1 MSATDSSSADGRKAP
16 DHLSPA
22 GSCRP
27 PEGEGSLSQHGRES
41 TVLDVRNLEVSLP
54 RGADRP
60 HAVRDI
66 SFSVAAG
73 EIVCL
78 LGESGSG
85 KSIIA
90 QTVMGLLPSNISATS
105 GEIRLLGE
113 NVLTYAPDQLR
124 AVRGVRMSMIF
135 QEPMT
140 ALNPVMTCG
149 AQVDEML
156 TQHTGLGFDERRRK
170 ILDIFLQ
177 VKLPDPARMYAS
189 YPHQL
194 SGGQRQRIMIA
205 MALILE
211 PALLIADEPTTA
223 LDVTTQAE
231 ILRLIRQLQRQHNTG
246 VLFITHDMGVVAE
259 IADRVVV
266 LQLGKLIEQGAR
278 LDVLQRPREAYTK
291 MLLAAV
297 PSLDPPEPAA
307 TRADDAPVLEVRGL
321 NKVYSTRGWFGR
333 QREVAAAIDVNL
345 SVARGETVGI
355 VGESGSGKST
365 VARCIVRLIDPTSG
379 EIVILGQAMHGRS
392 IAALKPLRKKVQIVF
407 QDPYRSLNPRKRV
420 GDSIIEGPLNFG
432 TSPAQAWKRAE
443 GLMDLVKLSPSS
455 LNRYPSEF
463 SGGQRQRI
471 CIARALAMDPEL
483 LICDEAVSALD
494 VSVAAQILDLL
505 AEIQERLHLA
515 LLFITHDLRVAAQIC
530 DRVIVMEKGLVVE
543 QGPTKTLFASPQ
555 QAYTRA
561 LLAAAPGREF
571 AFGRGA

>member
-1 MSATDSSSADGRKAP
+1 MSAAN
-16 DHLSPA
+16 
-22 GSCRP
+22 
-27 PEGEGSLSQHGRES
+27 
-41 TVLDVRNLEVSLP
+41 VLDVRNLEVSLP

-90 QTVMGLLPSNISATS
+90 QTVMGLLPSNIRATS

-124 AVRGVRMSMIF
+124 AMRGVRMSMIF

-156 TQHTGLGFDERRRK
+156 TQHTSLDADARRAK
-170 ILDIFLQ
+170 IIEIFEQ
-177 VKLPDPARMYAS
+177 VKLPEPPRMYYS

-205 MALILE
+205 LALILE

-231 ILRLIRQLQRQHNTG
+231 ILRLIRQLQRERNTG

-266 LQLGKLIEQGAR
+266 LQLGKLIEQGTR
-278 LDVLQRPREAYTK
+278 LDVLQRPRDPYTK

-297 PSLDPPEPAA
+297 PSLDPPAPIA
-307 TRADDAPVLEVRGL
+307 RKDSSPVLVVRGL
-321 NKVYSTRGWFGR
+321 NKTYETRGWFGAKR
-333 QREVAAAIDVNL
+333 LVRAVCDFDVR
-345 SVARGETVGI
+345 VERGETVGI

-365 VARCIVRLIDPTSG
+365 VARCIVRLVDPTSG
-379 EIVILGQAMHGRS
+379 EIEILGEAVHGRS
-392 IAALKPLRKKVQIVF
+392 IAALKPLRRKVQIVF
-407 QDPYRSLNPRKRV
+407 QDPYRSLNPRKTV
-420 GDSIIEGPLNFG
+420 GASIIEGPMNFG
-432 TSPAQAWKRAE
+432 ISRAEASKRAVA
-443 GLMDLVKLSPSS
+443 LMDLVR
-455 LNRYPSEF
+455 LNASALERYPNEF

-471 CIARALAMDPEL
+471 CIARALAMEPDL

-494 VSVAAQILDLL
+494 VSVAAQILELL
-505 AEIQERLHLA
+505 AEIQERLHVA
-515 LLFITHDLRVAAQIC
+515 MLFITHDLRVAAQIC
-530 DRVIVMEKGLVVE
+530 DRVIVMEKGRIVE
-543 QGPTKTLFASPQ
+543 QGATRELFTQPREP
-555 QAYTRA
+555 YTQA
-561 LLAAAPGREF
+561 LLAAAPGRTF
-571 AFGRGA
+571 AFGRG

>member
-1 MSATDSSSADGRKAP
+1 MTGAQQP
-16 DHLSPA
+16 
-22 GSCRP
+22 
-27 PEGEGSLSQHGRES
+27 
-41 TVLDVRNLEVSLP
+41 VLDVRDLGVSLP
-54 RGADRP
+54 PGADRV
-60 HAVRDI
+60 HAVRNI
-66 SFSVAAG
+66 SFAVNAG

-90 QTVMGLLPSNISATS
+90 QTVMGLLPSQIRATE
-105 GEIRLLGE
+105 GEAVLLGE
-113 NVLTYAPDQLR
+113 NVLQYTAEQLR

-149 AQVDEML
+149 EQVDEML
-156 TQHTGLGFDERRRK
+156 TQHTTQPAEQRRRK
-170 ILDIFLQ
+170 ILDIFKQ
-177 VKLPDPARMYAS
+177 VKLPEPDRIYSS

-231 ILRLIRQLQRQHNTG
+231 ILRLIRQLQQEHNTG

-266 LQLGKLIEQGAR
+266 LQLGRLVEQGSK
-278 LDVLQRPREAYTK
+278 LDVLQSPREAYTR
-291 MLLAAV
+291 MLLDAV
-297 PSLDPPEPAA
+297 PSLDPPDAA
-307 TRADDAPVLEVRGL
+307 PQAAAQAAPVLAVRGL
-321 NKVYSTRGWFGR
+321 RKTYVSRNWFGR
-333 QREVAAAIDVNL
+333 KREVDAAVDVNL
-345 SVARGETVGI
+345 SVQRGETLGI

-365 VARCIVRLIDPTSG
+365 VARCIVRLIDPTAG
-379 EIVILGQAMHGRS
+379 EIEVLGQPMHGQS
-392 IAALKPLRKKVQIVF
+392 IASLKPLRKKVQIVF
-407 QDPYRSLNPRKRV
+407 QDPYRSLNPRQTV
-420 GDSIIEGPLNFG
+420 GAAIIEGPMNFG
-432 TSPAQAWKRAE
+432 ITRAAATQRSVA
-443 GLMDLVKLSPSS
+443 LMDLVRLSPSALS
-455 LNRYPSEF
+455 RYPSEF

-494 VSVAAQILDLL
+494 VSVAAQILALL
-505 AEIQERLHLA
+505 AEIQQRLQLA

-530 DRVIVMEKGLVVE
+530 DRVIVMEKGRIVE
-543 QGPTKTLFASPQ
+543 QGGTHQLFMHPQ
-555 QAYTRA
+555 QPYTRA
-561 LLAAAPGREF
+561 LLAAAPGRAF
-571 AFGRGA
+571 AFGHQLTTKLAVNPAPA